1 MSSTYTASSSYTYSV
16 ADVENVVRNFAA
28 DLRMI
33 AESSGTWSRSKV
45 DLHVEDVTYLA
56 KQKYIE
62 FIDITLLDGSVEE
75 KAVRYIVNENSGELE
90 ASRPGGVRWP
100 RIVGARLRMIVRPTS
115 KWVTTPPDRSKLNNP
130 WGDSSEDISHAS
142 LTSSAFRNFTSSVY
156 GFQRTDYTK

>member
-1 MSSTYTASSSYTYSV
+1 MSSTYTGSSSYTYSV

-33 AESSGTWSRSKV
+33 AESSGTWSRSEV
-45 DLHVEDVTYLA
+45 DLYVEDVNYLA
-56 KQKYIE
+56 KQKYIKL
-62 FIDITLLDGSVEE
+62 IDITLLGGAVEE

-115 KWVTTPPDRSKLNNP
+115 KWGTTPPDRGKLNYP
-130 WGDSSEDISHAS
+130 WGDSSEDISHAA
-142 LTSSAFRNFTSSVY
+142 LTSSTGRNFTSSGY
-156 GFQRTDYTK
+156 GFMRTDYSK